1 MNVESSRFS
10 LELLQ
15 IEWGVVLGA
24 PSGGPGGRRVTA
36 SAGWQQLVTAPVGW
50 LARPPPLV
58 SGVVVRRGRA
68 PTSFRCRFRPD
79 AVAHAAIG
87 CPYRGRIF
95 HSKKAAQAR
104 GAMDKAASCSTV
116 RRKSKLAEAGRA

>member
-10 LELLQ
+10 LELLH

-95 HSKKAAQAR
+95 HSKKKAAQAR
-104 GAMDKAASCSTV
+104 GDGHGGFLFYST
-116 RRKSKLAEAGRA
+116 KSKLAEAGRA

>member
-15 IEWGVVLGA
+15 VEWGVVPGA

-58 SGVVVRRGRA
+58 SGVVVPRARASPVFVSTSIPPGR
-68 PTSFRCRFRPD
+68 SCS
-79 AVAHAAIG
+79 
-87 CPYRGRIF
+87 CPE
-95 HSKKAAQAR
+95 KALQGNARNAQSA
-104 GAMDKAASCSTV
+104 AMDSEAAS
-116 RRKSKLAEAGRA
+116 SKLAEARHA

>member
-68 PTSFRCRFRPD
+68 PHQFSVSIPPGRSC
-79 AVAHAAIG
+79 ACSIG
-87 CPYRGRIF
+87 CPGRIVR
-95 HSKKAAQAR
+95 KKQKR
-104 GAMDKAASCSTV
+104 GGDGQGGFLFRST
-116 RRKSKLAEAGRA
+116 KSKLAEAGRA

>member
-58 SGVVVRRGRA
+58 SGVVVPRGPRL
-68 PTSFRCRFRPD
+68 TSFRCRFRRTQLRMLRS
-79 AVAHAAIG
+79 VA
-87 CPYRGRIF
+87 PRTYF
-95 HSKKAAQAR
+95 PKKAAQAR
-104 GAMDKAASCSTV
+104 GDGQGGFLFCST
-116 RRKSKLAEAGRA
+116 KSKLAEAGRA

>member
-15 IEWGVVLGA
+15 VEWGVVPGA

-68 PTSFRCRFRPD
+68 SPFFVSIP
-79 AVAHAAIG
+79 
-87 CPYRGRIF
+87 PGR
-95 HSKKAAQAR
+95 SCQLPLADVEKA
-104 GAMDKAASCSTV
+104 
-116 RRKSKLAEAGRA
+116 